1 MGLSFAMIFTKVD
14 KLTIAERE
22 AFLPRYTEH
31 MLKQWSAMPPHFVTS
46 AEKKDGRQDV
56 LGFIAQTNP
65 IYRKPL
71 RSEGLSYLQCRALR
85 RCARRVRK

>member
-1 MGLSFAMIFTKVD
+1 MDFMVWMAKNGLSFAMIFTKVD

-46 AEKKDGRQDV
+46 AAKGDGRQDV

-65 IYRKPL
+65 IYRKPPPV
-71 RSEGLSYLQCRALR
+71 E
-85 RCARRVRK
+85 